1 MDHCFVF
8 DLSKV
13 PLSCLLFIFLIHL
26 KLELLTQFPLEMK
39 KNIYICENQ
48 TSWVVKFDNKDW
60 TRILKREGAIEK
72 K

>member
-1 MDHCFVF
+1 M
-8 DLSKV
+8 
-13 PLSCLLFIFLIHL
+13 

-72 K
+72 KVV